1 MTLSS
6 STQKKELLTIEPGLY
21 YKVQKNERKTLNA
34 STVGLIV
41 DSYDH
46 PITQECVYKVVL
58 VQGELL
64 LVPNRPESNGP
75 PC

>member
-6 STQKKELLTIEPGLY
+6 LTQKKELLTIEPGLY

-41 DSYDH
+41 DSYQSQ
-46 PITQECVYKVVL
+46 TTGECIYNVVL

-64 LVPNRPESNGP
+64 LVPSRSSSDATG
-75 PC
+75 

>member
-21 YKVQKNERKTLNA
+21 YKVHKNERKTLNA

-41 DSYDH
+41 DSYDS
-46 PITQECVYKVVL
+46 PTTGECIYNVVL

-64 LVPNRPESNGP
+64 LVPSRSEYNESTD
-75 PC
+75 

>member
-1 MTLSS
+1 MSS
-6 STQKKELLTIEPGLY
+6 LTQKKELLTIEPGLY

-41 DSYDH
+41 DSYDN
-46 PITQECVYKVVL
+46 PITQECVYNVVL

-64 LVPNRPESNGP
+64 LVPSRPESNDPAG
-75 PC
+75 